1 MNRAPAAL
9 LLGLLGLLGCAG
21 DDLPSDLGDPGNPDS
36 AAAAGAP
43 AARPPRLRLG
53 EARSTPALGDEERA
67 RIKRATALI
76 RTAEGSGSGF
86 ALLRSE
92 KTGLLVLTNAH
103 VVPAGAEVEV
113 IFDSGGPTEAK
124 HAAQWLAAD
133 PRADLCVLE
142 IEAAGDR
149 EVLQLA
155 PADDLYETQPLMV
168 AGFPLGNLAGLGL
181 RSNPEPTLTTA
192 TVSSLRHNSRGALE
206 TVQLDGDLN
215 PGNSGGPILAG
226 DGRVAGVA
234 VATVLTT
241 NISFMIPASAVH
253 RFLDG
258 VAEVSFETEGFRER
272 QPDDDRW
279 VVTLLFKLGDP
290 LRRIIR
296 VGVDAESGAEL
307 AAESPAAGSSASGSP
322 AAEHATVRLVL
333 GEQPL
338 PARLTPWYE
347 NAAGRQ
353 ALEPFEISPPEPPS
367 APPPPRPLEV
377 PPPPRPLEV
386 PPAPPPAKPWP
397 MAAAAAPPAER
408 PLSGLHREIRPQAG
422 AGRLAR
428 QPMKERADAVL
439 ERIEID
445 ARKLSG
451 AFQLSPDGRYAFV
464 AESTGLLRR
473 IALAD
478 LREVTRLDVEA
489 PIAALA
495 PSKDGL
501 LVLLESL
508 PELLIL
514 DWSTLRPSGAVS
526 VPGAERLAASPRS
539 SLAFAAT
546 GAQSRESGLMVI
558 DVAAR
563 RLLMRFAEAD
573 FDAAFKEH
581 IRRRDRSPSFGCQT
595 MAMAPDGKSL
605 LCTDVTGFG
614 GIHRVALKRRQLI
627 YEEASPRLNLQ
638 AGWLAISPDSRRL
651 AVPFNHRHDDDGY
664 PAHHRGTFLFD
675 LDDLRIPAVTLDMR
689 GHLVFTGDPKLPY
702 AVAEGDLLT
711 AFTAHGARR
720 RSVELPGTI
729 RGLWPLPGG
738 RGLWLLTNRAL
749 VSVRFK

>member
-1 MNRAPAAL
+1 MNRPPAAL

-21 DDLPSDLGDPGNPDS
+21 DDLPPDPGEPGS
-36 AAAAGAP
+36 AAAGTP
-43 AARPPRLRLG
+43 TTRPVRPPRLRLG
-53 EARSTPALGDEERA
+53 AARSTPALDDQERA

-92 KTGLLVLTNAH
+92 TTGLLVLTNAH

-113 IFDSGGPTEAK
+113 IFDSGGPTEEK
-124 HAAQWLAAD
+124 HAAEWLAAD
-133 PRADLCVLE
+133 PQADLCVLE
-142 IEAAGDR
+142 IEGAGDR

-168 AGFPLGNLAGLGL
+168 AGFPLGNLTGLGL

-192 TVSSLRHNSRGALE
+192 TVSSLRHNAHGALE

-215 PGNSGGPILAG
+215 PGNSGGPILAD

-241 NISFMIPASAVH
+241 NISFMIPTGAVH

-258 VAEVSFETEGFRER
+258 VAEATVETEDFRER
-272 QPDDDRW
+272 QRDDDRW
-279 VVTLLFKLGDP
+279 AVTLVFELGDP
-290 LRRIIR
+290 LRQIVR
-296 VGVDAESGAEL
+296 VGVDDESGSEL
-307 AAESPAAGSSASGSP
+307 AAESGSELAAEPP
-322 AAEHATVRLVL
+322 AAERATVRLVL
-333 GEQPL
+333 GEQKL
-338 PARLTPWYE
+338 PARLAPWYE

-353 ALEPFEISPPEPPS
+353 ALEPLEISPPQPPAAPP
-367 APPPPRPLEV
+367 APPPPRPLD
-377 PPPPRPLEV
+377 V

-397 MAAAAAPPAER
+397 IPSAAAAPPGQR

-428 QPMKERADAVL
+428 QPMKEHADAVL

-445 ARKLSG
+445 AGKLSG

-464 AESTGLLRR
+464 AESGGLLRR
-473 IALAD
+473 IAIAD

-495 PSKDGL
+495 PAKDGL

-508 PELLIL
+508 PEVLIL

-546 GAQSRESGLMVI
+546 SAQSRKSSLMVI

-573 FDAAFKEH
+573 FDEAFKEH
-581 IRRRDRSPSFGCQT
+581 IRRRDRSPSFGCET
-595 MAMAPDGKSL
+595 MALTPDGRSL
-605 LCTDVTGFG
+605 LCTQVTGYG
-614 GIHRVALKRRQLI
+614 GIHRVALKRRRLL
-627 YEEASPRLNLQ
+627 YEEASPPLELS

-651 AVPFNHRHDDDGY
+651 AVPFNHRHKDHDY

-675 LDDLRIPAVTLDMR
+675 LDDLRVPAMTLDMR
-689 GHLVFTGDPKLPY
+689 GHLVFTGDPELPY
-702 AVAEGDLLT
+702 AVAAGDLLT

-720 RSVELPGTI
+720 RSVEFPGLI
-729 RGLWPLPGG
+729 RGLWPLPAG
-738 RGLWLLTNRAL
+738 RGLWLLTEHAL
-749 VSVRFK
+749 MWVRFK